1 MKRAYVPSAPDLA
14 FALAIALL
22 ALALPAC
29 GAAAS
34 AEGGPVSATR
44 LRSADPQ
51 ANTVTPPVGSGD
63 GVAPR
68 AAQLDRTSSGPEDT
82 SKKSVALE
90 TAAYTDSDHV
100 TVFTPAISGT
110 IENVV
115 DGATLSGSYLVD
127 VVSAASVD
135 IIATASRRWHE
146 VRHAGTLSA
155 RYKPRDLGIGFS
167 ASTSSEPDYFSYGA
181 SGNVSYDLDEKNTSL
196 FLGYG
201 YSHDTSGRG
210 GTPFTTFARSLQRG
224 SFLLGFDQVIGPATL
239 ATLSFS
245 AIIENGDQSK
255 PYRYIPMFSPVEGA
269 NVPQGASIDYVNAHR
284 LFERPLEQ
292 LPLARRRFA
301 LAFQIAHRL
310 ESSTFRANQR
320 LYVDNWGAKA
330 TTTDARWIF
339 DVADRLRLW
348 PHFRFHAQTRSAS
361 GSAPTSRRA
370 APASRCPSSA
380 PATASSAR
388 SSASRAAAASRCSS
402 APPRIRTSSRSP
414 PRPTRSTR
422 ATSTISSSPRAR
434 ASSDRSPSS
443 WRSHDA
449 HEVAPRCPGSRR
461 NLPGRRA
468 RVGLRRSRA

>member
-1 MKRAYVPSAPDLA
+1 MKLAQSTTAPD
-14 FALAIALL
+14 FALALTLALF
-22 ALALPAC
+22 ALALQAC
-29 GAAAS
+29 GGATSSGA
-34 AEGGPVSATR
+34 GPVSATR

-51 ANTVTPPVGSGD
+51 ANQVTPPVGSGD

-68 AAQLDRTSSGPEDT
+68 AAQLDRTSTGPEDT
-82 SKKSVALE
+82 SKKSASLE
-90 TAAYTDSDHV
+90 TAAYADSDHV

-110 IENVV
+110 VENVV

-146 VRHAGTLSA
+146 VRHAGTLSG

-181 SGNVSYDLDEKNTSL
+181 SGNISYDLDEKNTSL
-196 FLGYG
+196 FFGYG

-210 GTPFTTFARSLQRG
+210 GTSFTTFARSLQRG
-224 SFLLGFDQVIGPATL
+224 SFLLGMDQVMGPATL
-239 ATLSFS
+239 ASLSLS

-255 PYRYIPMFSPVEGA
+255 PYRYIPMFSPVEAA
-269 NVPQGASIDYVNAHR
+269 NVPSGASIDYVNTHR

-310 ESSTFRANQR
+310 ESSTIRANER
-320 LYVDNWGAKA
+320 LYIDNWGAKA

-348 PHFRFHAQTRSAS
+348 PHFRFHAQTPVGFWQRAYVSTGQPGFSLPEFRTGDRELGPLFGVTGGGGIKVFLGTAAHPHFFAIAAEADAVYTS
-361 GSAPTSRRA
+361 YLDDLFITSR
-370 APASRCPSSA
+370 
-380 PATASSAR
+380 TG
-388 SSASRAAAASRCSS
+388 
-402 APPRIRTSSRSP
+402 
-414 PRPTRSTR
+414 
-422 ATSTISSSPRAR
+422 
-434 ASSDRSPSS
+434 
-443 WRSHDA
+443 
-449 HEVAPRCPGSRR
+449 VLGSIT
-461 NLPGRRA
+461 LELEEP
-468 RVGLRRSRA
+468 